1 MSQYR
6 LLSLT
11 VLSSNETAKRKE
23 SRAQEK
29 ELCGA
34 RD

>member
-11 VLSSNETAKRKE
+11 MVSSKEIAKRKE
-23 SRAQEK
+23 DMSKEK

-34 RD
+34 VD